1 MKNLYRIE
9 QAIEFIEDNLCNPL
23 TLEDIAD
30 NSSISMF
37 YLTRL
42 FNQILGEPLM
52 EYVRKRKLTKAS
64 RELVGT
70 DKSIIDITFDCGY
83 ESQEAFTRAFKKVF
97 KTTPAKY
104 RKNGESVETLERHR
118 LNLMTIISRRRFW
131 MKEPKLM
138 KKDAFTVVGMTY
150 KGRNENG
157 EIPQMWGEYNKRW
170 DEIPNKVEGPCY
182 GICDEFEIEAEND
195 SVGIMTYMAGHEVTK
210 VDTLPKG
217 MTSKVVPAGKWLVF
231 EHHGK
236 LDTLKN
242 TFHYIYSQYFPE
254 SEHEPDGIDIEAYDQ
269 RFIPDS
275 EDSMFEIWIK
285 VK

>member
-9 QAIEFIEDNLCNPL
+9 QAVEFIEKNLSNPL
-23 TLEDIAD
+23 TLEDIAE

-70 DKSIIDITFDCGY
+70 DKTIIDITFDCGY

-104 RKNGESVETLERHR
+104 RKNGECVETLERHR

-138 KKDAFTVVGMTY
+138 KKGAFTIVGMTY
-150 KGRNENG
+150 KVRNENG

-170 DEIPNKVEGPCY
+170 DEISNKVEGPCY
-182 GICDEFEIEAEND
+182 GICDEFVMDND
-195 SVGIMTYMAGHEVTK
+195 DPQSGFMSYMAGHEVTK
-210 VDTLPKG
+210 VENLPDN
-217 MTSKVVPAGKWLVF
+217 MTSKLIPASNWLVF

-254 SEHEPDGIDIEAYDQ
+254 SKYEPAGIDIEAYDQ

-275 EDSMFEIWIK
+275 DESMFEIWIR